1 MQKCSEV
8 GSGRMKN
15 RLKGKMLSWLALF
28 TALSVVGASIKI
40 PAVVGSVALDVF
52 PALLAAVLIGARPGA
67 IVAAFGHLLSALF
80 GGFPLGPMHILIA
93 GEMAV
98 LVWIFG
104 GLYKNKRIIASALFV
119 LGNAFAAPLP
129 FIFLM
134 SMGFYVTLVPS
145 LLIGSMI
152 NVIIGLLLIPRLSGL
167 FKTAGQKEELK

>member
-1 MQKCSEV
+1 
-8 GSGRMKN
+8 MKN
-15 RLKGKMLSWLALF
+15 RLDGKMVSWLALF

-40 PAVVGSVALDVF
+40 PAIVGSVALDVF
-52 PALLAAVLIGARPGA
+52 PALLAAVLIGARLGA

-93 GEMAV
+93 GEMGL

-104 GLYKNKRIIASALFV
+104 VLYKNKRIIASLLFV

-134 SMGFYVTLVPS
+134 SMGFYVTLIPS
-145 LLIGSMI
+145 LFVGSML
-152 NVIIGLLLIPRLSGL
+152 NVVIGLLLIPRLSSL
-167 FKTAGQKEELK
+167 FETAARRKELS